1 MSDTKLLEIKNLSIS
16 FPEKKHDV
24 EVVGGV
30 SLDIEEGKTV
40 GVVGESGCG
49 KTLTALSV
57 MGLLPIPP
65 ARIKSGEVLFRGKNL
80 LSLNERQLRHYRGNR
95 ISMIFQEPMS
105 SLNPVYTVGD
115 QIGEVI
121 RVHNKISAK
130 DEKKRV
136 LELLDT
142 VGIPAPDQRY
152 SSYPHELSGGM
163 CQRVM
168 IAMALACNPEL
179 LIADEPTTALDV
191 TIQAGI
197 LSLIKSLQTRFSM
210 SVMLISHDL
219 GVVSTVADYVYVLY
233 AGKVVERGET
243 RKLFSAPAH
252 PYTIGLVNSVPGRF
266 SQEYLHSIRGVI
278 PPPGEFP
285 KGCRF
290 NNRCDYAEG
299 ECFESE
305 PQLQDISRSHSSA
318 CFRHAMFAEKEGQMT

>member
-1 MSDTKLLEIKNLSIS
+1 MNDTKLLEIKNLGIA
-16 FPEKKHDV
+16 FPEKENEI

-30 SLDIEEGKTV
+30 SLDIEEGQIV

-95 ISMIFQEPMS
+95 ISMIFQEPVS
-105 SLNPVYTVGD
+105 SLNPVYTIGD

-121 RVHNKISAK
+121 RVHNKISAR

-136 LELLDT
+136 LELLNT

-152 SSYPHELSGGM
+152 SNYPHELSGGM

-197 LSLIKSLQTRFSM
+197 LSLIKSLQERFSM

-219 GVVSTVADYVYVLY
+219 GVVSTVADYLYVLY
-233 AGKVVERGET
+233 AGKVVEMGET

-252 PYTIGLVNSVPGRF
+252 PYTIGLINSVPGCS
-266 SQEYLHSIRGVI
+266 SQEYLHSIRGII
-278 PPPGEFP
+278 PSPGDFP

-290 NNRCDYAEG
+290 NSRCDYAESK
-299 ECFESE
+299 CFELE
-305 PQLQDISRSHSSA
+305 PQLENVSRFHSSA
-318 CFRHAMFAEKEGQMT
+318 CFRYSLFAERKERTT

>member
-1 MSDTKLLEIKNLSIS
+1 MANSELLEIRNLTVS
-16 FPEKKHDV
+16 FPSKGGDL
-24 EVVGGV
+24 EVVGDV
-30 SLDIEEGKTV
+30 SLRIGEGKIV

-57 MGLLPIPP
+57 MGLLPAPP
-65 ARIKSGEVLFRGKNL
+65 AKVNSGEVLYRGTNL
-80 LSLNERQLRHYRGNR
+80 LSLTERELRSYRGNR

-121 RVHNKISAK
+121 RVHENVSRKE
-130 DEKKRV
+130 EKKRV
-136 LELLDT
+136 LNLLDI
-142 VGIPAPDQRY
+142 VGIPSPSERY

-197 LSLIKSLQTRFSM
+197 LSLIKSLRDRIGM
-210 SVMLISHDL
+210 AVMLISHDL
-219 GVVSTVADYVYVLY
+219 GVISNVADDVYVLY
-233 AGKVVERGET
+233 AGKVVERGSVEE
-243 RKLFSAPAH
+243 LFSAPAH
-252 PYTIGLVNSVPGRF
+252 PYTIGLINSIPGQ
-266 SQEYLHSIRGVI
+266 STGEDLYSIKGTI
-278 PPPGEFP
+278 PSPGEFP

-290 NNRCDYAEG
+290 NNRCEYAEG
-299 ECFESE
+299 KCFEEQPDLYSVS
-305 PQLQDISRSHSSA
+305 DSHSSA
-318 CFRHAMFAEKEGQMT
+318 CFRYEMFLRNGSK

>member
-1 MSDTKLLEIKNLSIS
+1 MANSELLEIRNLTVS
-16 FPEKKHDV
+16 FPSKGGDL
-24 EVVGGV
+24 EVVGDV
-30 SLDIEEGKTV
+30 SLRIGEGNIV

-57 MGLLPIPP
+57 MGLLPAPP
-65 ARIKSGEVLFRGKNL
+65 AKVNSGEVLYRGTNL
-80 LSLNERQLRHYRGNR
+80 LSLTERELRSYRGNR

-121 RVHNKISAK
+121 RVHENVSRKE
-130 DEKKRV
+130 EKKRV
-136 LELLDT
+136 LNLLDI
-142 VGIPAPDQRY
+142 VGIPSPSERY

-197 LSLIKSLQTRFSM
+197 LSLIKSLRDRLGM
-210 SVMLISHDL
+210 AVMLISHDL
-219 GVVSTVADYVYVLY
+219 GVISNVADDVYVLY
-233 AGKVVERGET
+233 AGKVVERGSVEE
-243 RKLFSAPAH
+243 LFSAPAH
-252 PYTIGLVNSVPGRF
+252 PYTIGLINSIPGQ
-266 SQEYLHSIRGVI
+266 STGEDLYSIKGTI
-278 PPPGEFP
+278 PSPGEFP

-290 NNRCDYAEG
+290 NNRCEYAEG
-299 ECFESE
+299 KCFEAQ
-305 PQLQDISRSHSSA
+305 PDLYGISDSHSSA
-318 CFRHAMFAEKEGQMT
+318 CFRYEMFLKNGSE